1 MDRVKDTEGRG
12 KSKLASFNLRS
23 QHLYFRVKSCSLC
36 RIVLFLHLH
45 PLGQHVAQLPLVE
58 VLDVLLHVGLAEVG
72 ARAALDDALEWPHAR
87 MGPLVAAEAIPDL
100 QGIRDHDLRSIY

>member
-72 ARAALDDALEWPHAR
+72 ARAALDDALE
-87 MGPLVAAEAIPDL
+87 GPLARVRPLVTLEAL
-100 QGIRDHDLRSIY
+100 LNLE